1 MKTLLIALF
10 LALTVAQIP
19 ACVTYNPGT
28 QTYVVDSY
36 GKWELGS
43 EGYSQEYDR
52 KKIKPRPDDESFSF
66 IDRVSSNTKITK
78 QPKSQKRIFNE

>member
-10 LALTVAQIP
+10 LSLTIAQIP

-36 GKWELGS
+36 GAWELGS
-43 EGYSQEYDR
+43 EGYSQEYER
-52 KKIKPRPDDESFSF
+52 KKINPKESSGSSWETCMEKPKIVKQPRPIDWDESY
-66 IDRVSSNTKITK
+66 
-78 QPKSQKRIFNE
+78 

>member
-1 MKTLLIALF
+1 MKTIFIALF
-10 LALTVAQIP
+10 LALTVSQLP

-36 GKWELGS
+36 GKWELAS

-52 KKIKPRPDDESFSF
+52 KKVRPRPDDESFSM
-66 IDRVSSNTKITK
+66 IDRCADKPKIVK
-78 QPKSQKRIFNE
+78 QPKPKDWVDSR